1 MTLPHPGRDSRS
13 LLWGMADRPTPK
25 RRTLAT
31 GFDLRRMGPGG
42 RPQYEKK
49 PSYPEAMKR
58 PVPAPIELLFQR
70 YPALSGFSIRGL
82 DEIPDNCS
90 RSGEDG
96 ELFVSDIGILPSLTT
111 EQYGEI
117 FQEIASTLSDLLAE
131 QPEVTEILRGRT
143 FARTLH

>member
-1 MTLPHPGRDSRS
+1 
-13 LLWGMADRPTPK
+13 MADRPATK

-42 RPQYEKK
+42 RPRYEKK
-49 PSYPEAMKR
+49 PEYAEIVKK

-82 DEIPDNCS
+82 DEVPDNCS

-96 ELFVSDIGILPSLTT
+96 ELFVSDIGILPSLTS
-111 EQYGEI
+111 EHYGEI

-131 QPEVTEILRGRT
+131 QPDATDLLRGRT

>member
-1 MTLPHPGRDSRS
+1 
-13 LLWGMADRPTPK
+13 
-25 RRTLAT
+25 
-31 GFDLRRMGPGG
+31 MGPGG

-49 PSYPEAMKR
+49 PQYSEAMKK
-58 PVPAPIELLFQR
+58 PTPMPIELLFQR

-82 DEIPDNCS
+82 DDVPDNCS
-90 RSGEDG
+90 RSGDDD

-131 QPEVTEILRGRT
+131 HPEVTELLENAPRGLGYLGADPVAGQQDDRLTQAVASMFRRT
-143 FARTLH
+143 